1 MPGQPI
7 KYPFLDLGTANESYM
22 ASMREA
28 AMRVINSGRYIGG
41 EEVEV
46 FNREMAAMCDAPHAI
61 GVSNGLDALRLI
73 FEGYKVLGK
82 LSVGDEII
90 VPANTYIATI
100 LAIGHAGLTPVLV
113 DPDQRTMNLSV
124 EGIQRG
130 LSQRTRGIVAV
141 HLFGRV
147 CWDND
152 IARICRSNDLLVI
165 EDAAQAIGARAATKG
180 LFRSRAA
187 GAIGHAGAFSFY
199 PTKNV
204 GALGDAG
211 AVVTHDEALADA
223 VKALANYGSDR
234 RYHNIYAGFN
244 CRLDPIQAAMLRVK
258 LPDTDKVNAERF
270 ARAVTYD
277 RHISHPAVI
286 KPLMPATPTQCVW
299 HQYVV
304 RISDGRRDDFRE
316 YLRKNGVETDIHYPT
331 PPHLQPCYAAE
342 TTHAPLPLTERLAK
356 EVVSLP
362 IGASTSEADA
372 REIAAIINNYPN
384 I

>member
-22 ASMREA
+22 AAMREA

-41 EEVEV
+41 EEVEA

-152 IARICRSNDLLVI
+152 IARICRANDLLVI
-165 EDAAQAIGARAATKG
+165 EDAAQAIGARAATEG

-211 AVVTHDEALADA
+211 AVVTHDEVLADA

-244 CRLDPIQAAMLRVK
+244 CRLDPMQAAILNVK
-258 LPDTDKVNAERF
+258 LPYVAEENALRRQLAGIYCSMVDNPFVRLPELVPGHVF
-270 ARAVTYD
+270 HQFVV
-277 RHISHPAVI
+277 H
-286 KPLMPATPTQCVW
+286 TP
-299 HQYVV
+299 
-304 RISDGRRDDFRE
+304 RRDDFCRW
-316 YLRKNGVETDIHYPT
+316 LDANGVGWDIHYAV
-331 PPHLQPCYAAE
+331 PPHMQPCYSGEDAACICRYS
-342 TTHAPLPLTERLAK
+342 ALPVTEELARTCI
-356 EVVSLP
+356 SLP
-362 IGASTSEADA
+362 ITRCTSPQDA
-372 REIAAIINNYPN
+372 REIAGIINGFN
-384 I
+384 

>member
-1 MPGQPI
+1 MSGQPI

-22 ASMREA
+22 AAMREA

-41 EEVEV
+41 EEVEA

-100 LAIGHAGLTPVLV
+100 LAISHAGLTPVLV

-152 IARICRSNDLLVI
+152 IARICRANDLLVI
-165 EDAAQAIGARAATKG
+165 EDAAQAIGARAATEG

-270 ARAVTYD
+270 ARAVAYD

-342 TTHAPLPLTERLAK
+342 TVHAPLPLTERLAK
-356 EVVSLP
+356 EMVSLP
-362 IGASTSEADA
+362 IGASTSETDA
-372 REIAAIINNYPN
+372 REIATIINNYPN

>member
-22 ASMREA
+22 AAMREA

-41 EEVEV
+41 EEVEA

-152 IARICRSNDLLVI
+152 IARICRANDLLVI
-165 EDAAQAIGARAATKG
+165 EDAAQAIGARAATEG

-211 AVVTHDEALADA
+211 AVVTHDEVLADA

-234 RYHNIYAGFN
+234 RYHNIYAG
-244 CRLDPIQAAMLRVK
+244 
-258 LPDTDKVNAERF
+258 
-270 ARAVTYD
+270 
-277 RHISHPAVI
+277 S
-286 KPLMPATPTQCVW
+286 KPL
-299 HQYVV
+299 
-304 RISDGRRDDFRE
+304 
-316 YLRKNGVETDIHYPT
+316 
-331 PPHLQPCYAAE
+331 
-342 TTHAPLPLTERLAK
+342 
-356 EVVSLP
+356 
-362 IGASTSEADA
+362 
-372 REIAAIINNYPN
+372 
-384 I
+384 

>member
-1 MPGQPI
+1 MPGLPI
-7 KYPFLDLGTANESYM
+7 KYPFLDLGTANERYI
-22 ASMREA
+22 AAMREA
-28 AMRVINSGRYIGG
+28 AMRVIESGRYIGG
-41 EEVEV
+41 EEVEA
-46 FNREMAAMCDAPHAI
+46 FNREMAAMCEAPHAI

-113 DPDQRTMNLSV
+113 DPDPQTLNLSA
-124 EGIQRG
+124 EGIQKVIT
-130 LSQRTRGIVAV
+130 QRTRGIVAV

-147 CWDND
+147 CWDDD
-152 IARICRSNDLLVI
+152 IARICRANDLLVI

-180 LFRSRAA
+180 LFGSRAA

-211 AVVTHDEALADA
+211 AVVTHNDALADA

-258 LPDTDKVNAERF
+258 LPDTDKVNADRF
-270 ARAVTYD
+270 ARAVAYN
-277 RHISHPAVI
+277 RHISHPAVN
-286 KPLMPATPTQCVW
+286 KPLMPAMPTQCVW

-304 RISDGRRDDFRE
+304 RITGGRRDDFRE
-316 YLRKNGVETDIHYPT
+316 YMKKNGVETDIHYPI
-331 PPHLQPCYAAE
+331 PPHLQPCHATE
-342 TTHAPLPLTERLAK
+342 TDHAPLPLTERLAK
-356 EVVSLP
+356 EMVSLP

-372 REIAAIINNYPN
+372 RDIATIINNYPN
-384 I
+384 V

>member
-22 ASMREA
+22 AAMREA

-41 EEVEV
+41 EEVEA

-152 IARICRSNDLLVI
+152 IARICRANDLLVI
-165 EDAAQAIGARAATKG
+165 EDAAQAIGARAATEG

-211 AVVTHDEALADA
+211 AVVTHDEVLADA
-223 VKALANYGSDR
+223 VKALDNYGSDR

-244 CRLDPIQAAMLRVK
+244 CRLDPIQAAMIRVK

-270 ARAVTYD
+270 ARAVAYD

-331 PPHLQPCYAAE
+331 PPHMQPCYAAE
-342 TTHAPLPLTERLAK
+342 TAHAPLPLTERLAK